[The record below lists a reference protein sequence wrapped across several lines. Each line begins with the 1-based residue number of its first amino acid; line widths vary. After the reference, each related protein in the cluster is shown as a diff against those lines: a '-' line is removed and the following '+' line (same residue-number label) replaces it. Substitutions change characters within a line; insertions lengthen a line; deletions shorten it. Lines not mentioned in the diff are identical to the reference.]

1 MSMPNCDLNTSEM
14 ADQSA
19 RKRTYRQRVTC
30 SECGKEI
37 DSDYA
42 DSHGKKGEKV
52 KFVAVL
58 DKAQKQFF
66 YAT

>member
-1 MSMPNCDLNTSEM
+1 MPNCDLNTSEM

-42 DSHGKKGEKV
+42 DSHGKKHQGKRLNLSPYWTNH
-52 KFVAVL
+52 KNS
-58 DKAQKQFF
+58 
-66 YAT
+66 